1 MPKLVRKH
9 WKKLDRAIDGLGPHP
24 MPAEL
29 HAVRILAKR
38 LRYAT
43 EAVAPAAGKPARK
56 FARDAARIQTALGE
70 LNDSAVAG
78 ASLAAIAERL
88 DGPAAFAAG
97 QMTELLVSEAQ
108 TNDRLWRSAHKSMKR
123 RAGWFT

>member
-1 MPKLVRKH
+1 
-9 WKKLDRAIDGLGPHP
+9 

-43 EAVAPAAGKPARK
+43 EAVAPAVGKPARK
-56 FARDAARIQTALGE
+56 FAKDAARIQDALGE
-70 LNDSAVAG
+70 LNDAAVAG
-78 ASLAAIAERL
+78 TSLTAIAERL

-97 QMTELLVSEAQ
+97 QMTELLVIEAQ
-108 TNDRLWRSAHKSMKR
+108 TNDRLWRSAHKSMTR
-123 RAGWFT
+123 RTAWFT